1 MSTEGAP
8 LSEVAIKNEIGVL
21 YDAEKK
27 KAFDAAA
34 TEGPDGTR
42 VAAWPTIERHAK
54 AHDERALD
62 PRKCM
67 YVNLKA
73 FKSAREQ
80 IAVIAGVH
88 IKGEVK

>member
-1 MSTEGAP
+1 MGAGVSTEGAP

-42 VAAWPTIERHAK
+42 TVPWPAIEAHAK
-54 AHDERALD
+54 QHDKRALD
-62 PRKCM
+62 PRKC
-67 YVNLKA
+67 L
-73 FKSAREQ
+73 FQ
-80 IAVIAGVH
+80 T
-88 IKGEVK
+88 